1 MRLDFG
7 ILSEAA
13 CLLCLVLLRA
23 PPASPRGVRMHLFL
37 LCDIIYLFLLWKMN
51 KAFFVSRIRG
61 AVVPWAPKVCL
72 IVFK

>member
-7 ILSEAA
+7 ILIEAA

-23 PPASPRGVRMHLFL
+23 PPASPRDVRMHLFL
-37 LCDIIYLFLLWKMN
+37 FFFLWKMK
-51 KAFFVSRIRG
+51 KAFFVSRIQG
-61 AVVPWAPKVCL
+61 AVIPWAAEVGL